1 MRAVPVHV
9 LSFNMQ
15 LWRHD
20 AASRGADSFQLHFS
34 VDFEHMPNDF
44 F

>member
-1 MRAVPVHV
+1 MRAVPIHV
-9 LSFNMQ
+9 LPFNMQ
-15 LWRHD
+15 LWRNGSAQR
-20 AASRGADSFQLHFS
+20 AADFFQLHFS